1 MIELI
6 AVSKIYNAGQPN
18 EYSAVREVSFSIEP
32 GCVTAL
38 RGPSGSGKT
47 TLLGLIGGLTRPTSG
62 RVRLDG
68 RDISALPE
76 RFLTELRRATFGFVF
91 QQFQLI
97 RGLSV
102 LENVMLPATP
112 TGRPYAQVRR
122 HALELLDGFG
132 LSGRAEA
139 KAQWLSGGEAQR
151 VAIARA
157 LINDPKV
164 ILADEP
170 TSHLD
175 SALSRQILA
184 ILADLRAQ
192 GRTLIISSHDPLV
205 FEAGLVE
212 RVIDLRDGR
221 VIGSLDEA
229 RAESGGVSN
238 APPDSAALHPGYR
251 LFCPTKP

>member
-1 MIELI
+1 MIELLQ
-6 AVSKIYNAGQPN
+6 VSKTYNAGRVN
-18 EYSAVREVSFSIEP
+18 EFSAVREVDLLIEP
-32 GCVTAL
+32 GRATAL

-47 TLLGLIGGLTRPTSG
+47 TLLGLIGGLTRPSSG

-112 TGRPYAQVRR
+112 SGRPYREVRAR
-122 HALELLDGFG
+122 ALRLLDDLG
-132 LSGRAEA
+132 LAGRAEV
-139 KAQWLSGGEAQR
+139 KTQWLSGGEAQR

-170 TSHLD
+170 TAHLD
-175 SALSRQILA
+175 SDLSRQILA

-192 GRTLIISSHDPLV
+192 GRTLIVSSHDPLV

-212 RVIDLRDGR
+212 CVIDMRDGR
-221 VIGSLDEA
+221 IC
-229 RAESGGVSN
+229 
-238 APPDSAALHPGYR
+238 SAGASAGPVMER
-251 LFCPTKP
+251 L

>member
-1 MIELI
+1 MIELLQ
-6 AVSKIYNAGQPN
+6 VCKTFNPGQPN
-18 EYSAVREVSFSIEP
+18 AFQAVREVSFTIEP
-32 GCVTAL
+32 GRVTAL

-47 TLLGLIGGLTRPTSG
+47 TLLGLIGGLTRPSSG

-102 LENVMLPATP
+102 QENVMLPATP
-112 TGRPYAQVRR
+112 TGRPYAEVRAR
-122 HALELLDGFG
+122 ARQLLDDLDLG
-132 LSGRAEA
+132 GRAETP
-139 KAQWLSGGEAQR
+139 AQWLSGGEAQR

-170 TSHLD
+170 TAHLD

-184 ILADLRAQ
+184 IFADLRAQ
-192 GRTLIISSHDPLV
+192 GRSVILSSHDPLV
-205 FEAGLVE
+205 FEFGLVE
-212 RVIDLRDGR
+212 RVLDIRDGR
-221 VIGSLDEA
+221 V
-229 RAESGGVSN
+229 
-238 APPDSAALHPGYR
+238 
-251 LFCPTKP
+251 TKQ

>member
-1 MIELI
+1 MIELV
-6 AVSKIYNAGQPN
+6 AVSKTFNAGQAN
-18 EYSAVREVSFSIEP
+18 EYRAVREVSLALEP
-32 GCVTAL
+32 GRVTAL

-76 RFLTELRRATFGFVF
+76 RFLTRLRRATFGFVF

-97 RGLSV
+97 RGLSA

-122 HALELLDGFG
+122 HALDLLEGFG
-132 LSGRAEA
+132 LGGRAEA

-157 LINDPKV
+157 LINDPAI

-175 SALSRQILA
+175 SALSTQILA
-184 ILADLRAQ
+184 ILADLRTQ
-192 GRTLIISSHDPLV
+192 GRTLIVSSHDPLV

-212 RVIDLRDGR
+212 RVIDLRDGKL
-221 VIGSLDEA
+221 V
-229 RAESGGVSN
+229 
-238 APPDSAALHPGYR
+238 P
-251 LFCPTKP
+251 

>member
-1 MIELI
+1 MIELVE
-6 AVSKIYNAGQPN
+6 VSKTYNPGRENA
-18 EYSAVREVSFSIEP
+18 YTAVREVSLNIEP
-32 GCVTAL
+32 GRVTAL

-47 TLLGLIGGLTRPTSG
+47 TLLGLIGGLTRPSSG

-102 LENVMLPATP
+102 LENVMLPAIP
-112 TGRPYAQVRR
+112 SGRPHARVRQQ
-122 HALELLDGFG
+122 ALQLLDGFG
-132 LSGRAEA
+132 LGARAEA

-157 LINDPKV
+157 LINDPQI

-192 GRTLIISSHDPLV
+192 GKGVVISSHDPLV
-205 FEAGLVE
+205 FEVGLVE

-221 VIGSLDEA
+221 LAS
-229 RAESGGVSN
+229 
-238 APPDSAALHPGYR
+238 
-251 LFCPTKP
+251 

>member
-1 MIELI
+1 MIELVQ
-6 AVSKIYNAGQPN
+6 VSKTFNAGQPN
-18 EYSAVREVSFSIEP
+18 AFTAVREVSFGIEP
-32 GCVTAL
+32 GRVTAL

-47 TLLGLIGGLTRPTSG
+47 TLLGLIGGLTRPSSG

-112 TGRPYAQVRR
+112 TGRPYAEVRAR
-122 HALELLDGFG
+122 ALQLLADFD
-132 LSGRAEA
+132 LAGRAEA
-139 KAQWLSGGEAQR
+139 RAQWLSGGEAQR

-170 TSHLD
+170 TAHLD
-175 SALSRQILA
+175 SVLSRQILS
-184 ILADLRAQ
+184 IFADLRAQ
-192 GRTLIISSHDPLV
+192 GRSVILSSHDPLV
-205 FEAGLVE
+205 FEFGLVE
-212 RVIDLRDGR
+212 RVVEIRDG
-221 VIGSLDEA
+221 
-229 RAESGGVSN
+229 GVV
-238 APPDSAALHPGYR
+238 A
-251 LFCPTKP
+251 

>member
-1 MIELI
+1 MIELV
-6 AVSKIYNAGQPN
+6 AVSKTFNPGQPN
-18 EYSAVREVSFSIEP
+18 EYRAVREVSLTIEA
-32 GCVTAL
+32 GRVTAL

-47 TLLGLIGGLTRPTSG
+47 TLLGLIGGLTRPSSG

-68 RDISALPE
+68 RDISALSE

-97 RGLSV
+97 RGLTV

-112 TGRPYAQVRR
+112 TGRPFREVR
-122 HALELLDGFG
+122 
-132 LSGRAEA
+132 GRALDLLEGLGLA
-139 KAQWLSGGEAQR
+139 GREGARAQWLSGGEAQR

-175 SALSRQILA
+175 SDLSRQILA
-184 ILADLRAQ
+184 ILAALRRE
-192 GRTLIISSHDPLV
+192 GRSVIISSHDPLV

-212 RVIDLRDGR
+212 RVIDLRDGQ
-221 VIGSLDEA
+221 VVAGSN
-229 RAESGGVSN
+229 S
-238 APPDSAALHPGYR
+238 
-251 LFCPTKP
+251 

>member
-1 MIELI
+1 MIELV
-6 AVSKIYNAGQPN
+6 AASKTYNAGRHN
-18 EYSAVREVSFSIEP
+18 EYRAVREVSLAIEP
-32 GCVTAL
+32 GRVTAL

-47 TLLGLIGGLTRPTSG
+47 TLLGLMGGLTRPSAG

-97 RGLSV
+97 RDLSV
-102 LENVMLPATP
+102 LENVMLPAVP
-112 TGRPYAQVRR
+112 TGRPHGEVVGR
-122 HALELLDGFG
+122 ALALLDDLG
-132 LSGRAEA
+132 LAGRAEA
-139 KAQWLSGGEAQR
+139 RAQWLSGGEAQR

-157 LINDPKV
+157 LINDPTV

-184 ILADLRAQ
+184 ILGGLRAR
-192 GRTLIISSHDPLV
+192 GRTVILSSHDPLV

-221 VIGSLDEA
+221 VAS
-229 RAESGGVSN
+229 
-238 APPDSAALHPGYR
+238 
-251 LFCPTKP
+251 

>member
-1 MIELI
+1 MIELLQ
-6 AVSKIYNAGQPN
+6 VSKTFNPGQPN
-18 EYSAVREVSFSIEP
+18 AFQAVREVSFAIEP
-32 GCVTAL
+32 GRVTAL

-47 TLLGLIGGLTRPTSG
+47 TLLGLVGGLTRPSSG

-112 TGRPYAQVRR
+112 TGRPYAEVRAR
-122 HALELLDGFG
+122 ALQLLDDLELG
-132 LSGRAEA
+132 GRADVL
-139 KAQWLSGGEAQR
+139 AQWLSGGEAQR

-170 TSHLD
+170 TAHLD

-184 ILADLRAQ
+184 IFADLRVQ
-192 GRTLIISSHDPLV
+192 GRSVILSSHDPLV
-205 FEAGLVE
+205 FEFGLVE
-212 RVIDLRDGR
+212 RVLEIRDGQ
-221 VIGSLDEA
+221 V
-229 RAESGGVSN
+229 
-238 APPDSAALHPGYR
+238 
-251 LFCPTKP
+251 TKQ

>member
-1 MIELI
+1 MIELVQ
-6 AVSKIYNAGQPN
+6 VSKTYNAGQPN
-18 EYSAVREVSFSIEP
+18 AFQAVREVSLVIEP
-32 GCVTAL
+32 GRVTAL

-47 TLLGLIGGLTRPTSG
+47 TLLGLIGGLTRPSSG

-68 RDISALPE
+68 RDISALPD
-76 RFLTELRRATFGFVF
+76 RFLTGLRRTTFGFVF

-97 RGLSV
+97 RGLSL

-112 TGRPYAQVRR
+112 TGLPYRQIRAR
-122 HALELLDGFG
+122 ALHLLEGFG
-132 LSGRAEA
+132 LATRAEA

-157 LINDPKV
+157 LINDPMV

-170 TSHLD
+170 TAHLD
-175 SALSRQILA
+175 SVLSRQILA

-192 GRTLIISSHDPLV
+192 GRTVVLSSHDPLV

-212 RVIDLRDGR
+212 RVIAVRDGR
-221 VIGSLDEA
+221 V
-229 RAESGGVSN
+229 
-238 APPDSAALHPGYR
+238 AP
-251 LFCPTKP
+251 

>member
-1 MIELI
+1 MIELLQ
-6 AVSKIYNAGQPN
+6 VSKTFNAGQPN
-18 EYSAVREVSFSIEP
+18 EFTAVREVSFGIEP
-32 GCVTAL
+32 GRVTAL

-47 TLLGLIGGLTRPTSG
+47 TLLGLIGGLTRPSSG

-112 TGRPYAQVRR
+112 TGRPYAEVRAR
-122 HALELLDGFG
+122 ALQLLADFD
-132 LSGRAEA
+132 LAGRAEA

-170 TSHLD
+170 TAHLD
-175 SALSRQILA
+175 SVLSRQILA
-184 ILADLRAQ
+184 IFADLRAQ
-192 GRTLIISSHDPLV
+192 GRSVILSSHDPLV
-205 FEAGLVE
+205 FEFGLVE
-212 RVIDLRDGR
+212 RVVEIRDGQ
-221 VIGSLDEA
+221 VQQET
-229 RAESGGVSN
+229 
-238 APPDSAALHPGYR
+238 SA
-251 LFCPTKP
+251 